1 MQSALVNFCKGVLN
15 DKVKVRFILAGIIN
29 TVFGLSAYP
38 IIYYSLAK
46 FNLHYLVILFISQ
59 VICITFS
66 YATNKVFVFKTTG
79 NVWSEYIKF
88 SSFYLSYFLVNLGAL
103 PFMVE
108 ILKMNPIFAQII
120 FTFVVAISSF
130 FWHSKISFAKNN

>member
-1 MQSALVNFCKGVLN
+1 MQLALVSLWKRIVN

-38 IIYYSLAK
+38 ILYYSLAK

-66 YATNKVFVFKTTG
+66 YATNKIFVFKTRG
-79 NVWSEYIKF
+79 NFVSEYVKF
-88 SSFYLSYFLVNLGAL
+88 SSFYLSYFLVNLLAL

-108 ILKMNPIFAQII
+108 VLKINPIFSQII
-120 FTFVVAISSF
+120 FTFFVVISSF
-130 FWHSKISFAKNN
+130 FWHSKISFATK

>member
-1 MQSALVNFCKGVLN
+1 MQSAIVNFCKRVVN
-15 DKVKVRFILAGIIN
+15 DKLKVRFILAGIIN

-38 IIYYSLAK
+38 ILYYSLVK

-66 YATNKVFVFKTTG
+66 YVTNKVFVFKTTG
-79 NVWSEYIKF
+79 NLWSEYIKF
-88 SSFYLSYFLVNLGAL
+88 SSFYLSYFLVNLVAL

-108 ILKMNPIFAQII
+108 ILKMNPILAQIL
-120 FTFVVAISSF
+120 FTFVVVISSY
-130 FWHSKISFAKNN
+130 FWHSKISFATK

>member
-1 MQSALVNFCKGVLN
+1 MQLALVSLWKRIVN

-38 IIYYSLAK
+38 ILYYSLTK

-66 YATNKVFVFKTTG
+66 YATNKIFVFKTRG
-79 NVWSEYIKF
+79 NFVSEYIKF
-88 SSFYLSYFLVNLGAL
+88 SSFYFSYFLVNLLVL

-108 ILKMNPIFAQII
+108 VLKMKPIFAQIL
-120 FTFVVAISSF
+120 FTFFVVISSF
-130 FWHSKISFAKNN
+130 FWHSKISFATK